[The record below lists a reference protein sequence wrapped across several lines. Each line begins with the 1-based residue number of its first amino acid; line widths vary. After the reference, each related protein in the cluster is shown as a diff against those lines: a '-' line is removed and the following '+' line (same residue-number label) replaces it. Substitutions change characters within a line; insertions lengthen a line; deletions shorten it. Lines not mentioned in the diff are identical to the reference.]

1 MNQAKPDPRGQDG
14 LEPGAVEPGSAEAVE
29 ATPGARGSAGAR
41 PGAVGPEPAERDA
54 VAAPAVE
61 PPLAVDAAGAE
72 AALEKVAAG
81 TVEPGAVD
89 SGAVEAGDPRGDLRW
104 GNVAALVRDAARR
117 WAGREAVVDGRT
129 RLDYAQLGER
139 VERAAAA
146 CLAAGVEP
154 GDRVAVWAPN
164 TADWIVSA
172 LGAVTAGAVLVPLN
186 TRFKG
191 AEAAYVL
198 QRSRARLLFVTG
210 TFLGTSYVASL
221 RRATTEAP
229 APGTPGTATGPGSVR
244 ASGTHSGPGTP
255 ATGPAGPTRPA
266 AGAATGTGPVGTR
279 PRRGPLPGL
288 PDLEQV
294 VVLADDAPADFRTWK
309 DFLAGGDAVPASA
322 VRARTDAIPPDAPSD
337 IIFTSGTTGSP
348 KGAVITHAQTLR
360 CYAVWSGLAGLREG
374 DRYLI
379 VNPFFHTFGYK
390 AGIIACLMRGATMVP
405 QPVFDVDTVLAN
417 IAAERISV
425 LPGPPTLHQS
435 LLDHPQ
441 REHHDLSALRLVVTG
456 AAVVPLQ
463 LVERLRT
470 ELRIA
475 TVLTA
480 YGLSEAGGIVT
491 MCRRGDPAEV
501 VAATSGRAIPGT
513 ELRITGPDGSACPP
527 GTPGE
532 VRVRGYHVMRGYFED
547 PEGTARTLTP
557 DGWLRTG
564 DVGVLD
570 AAGNLRITDRI
581 KDMFIVGGF
590 NAYPAEIEQLLGL
603 HPDVADVA
611 VVGIPDPRLG
621 EVGKAYAVRRPG
633 STLTAD
639 DLIAWSRREMANYKV
654 PREVE
659 FVPSLPRNASGKIL
673 KTRLRD
679 SRH

>member
-1 MNQAKPDPRGQDG
+1 MGEDGHDALHGTGRGAGRVTAPGEGLREDPGGGGPHGGPSVDQGEAPRGDAAGRPLGDLRQAPPPGDAG
-14 LEPGAVEPGSAEAVE
+14 GARYGELREAPPGAP
-29 ATPGARGSAGAR
+29 
-41 PGAVGPEPAERDA
+41 
-54 VAAPAVE
+54 AAPADPADPADPRE
-61 PPLAVDAAGAE
+61 
-72 AALEKVAAG
+72 
-81 TVEPGAVD
+81 
-89 SGAVEAGDPRGDLRW
+89 DPRGDLRW
-104 GNVAALVRDAARR
+104 GSIAGLVRDAATRY
-117 WAGREAVVDGRT
+117 ADHEAVVDGRT
-129 RLDYAQLGER
+129 RISYAQLGER

-146 CLAAGVEP
+146 CIAAGVEP

-164 TADWIVSA
+164 TLEWIVSA

-198 QRSRARLLFVTG
+198 QRSRTRLLFVTG

-221 RRATTEAP
+221 RRAAAE
-229 APGTPGTATGPGSVR
+229 GPGS
-244 ASGTHSGPGTP
+244 
-255 ATGPAGPTRPA
+255 
-266 AGAATGTGPVGTR
+266 
-279 PRRGPLPGL
+279 GPLPAL
-288 PDLEQV
+288 PLLEQV
-294 VVLADDAPADFRTWK
+294 VVLADDAPESFRTWK
-309 DFLAGGDAVPASA
+309 DFLAGGDRIPAAA
-322 VRARTDAIPPDAPSD
+322 VRERAASIPSDAPSD

-348 KGAVITHAQTLR
+348 KGAVITHAQSLR
-360 CYAVWSGLAGLREG
+360 CYAVWSELAGLREG

-405 QPVFDVDTVLAN
+405 QPVFNVDTVLAN

-441 REHHDLSALRLVVTG
+441 RDHHDLTALRLVVTG

-463 LVERLRT
+463 LVERLRG
-470 ELRIA
+470 ELHIA

-480 YGLSEAGGIVT
+480 YGLSEASGIVT

-501 VAATSGRAIPGT
+501 IAATSGRAVPGT
-513 ELRITGPDGSACPP
+513 EVRITDRHGAAQPH
-527 GTPGE
+527 GTAGE
-532 VRVRGYHVMRGYFED
+532 VWVRGHHVMSGYFED
-547 PEGTARTLTP
+547 PAETAKAITP
-557 DGWLRTG
+557 EGWLRTG

-570 AAGNLRITDRI
+570 ADGNLRITDRI

-590 NAYPAEIEQLLGL
+590 NAYPAEIEQLIGL
-603 HPDVADVA
+603 HPDIADVA
-611 VVGIPDPRLG
+611 VIGITDPRLG

-654 PREVE
+654 PRTVE
-659 FVPSLPRNASGKIL
+659 FVTELPRNASGKVL
-673 KTRLRD
+673 KRELRARTRT
-679 SRH
+679 

>member
-1 MNQAKPDPRGQDG
+1 MYEG
-14 LEPGAVEPGSAEAVE
+14 
-29 ATPGARGSAGAR
+29 AGADGTDR
-41 PGAVGPEPAERDA
+41 NPDRDVEGHSGTDTTGPQTAPTDTRDTRA
-54 VAAPAVE
+54 DTRDTP
-61 PPLAVDAAGAE
+61 
-72 AALEKVAAG
+72 AG
-81 TVEPGAVD
+81 TPVD
-89 SGAVEAGDPRGDLRW
+89 VPDPRGDLRW
-104 GNVAALVRDAARR
+104 RTVAALVRDAAERY
-117 WAGREAVVDGRT
+117 GDREAVADGRT
-129 RLDYAQLGER
+129 RISYAELGAR

-146 CLAAGVEP
+146 CLAAGTEP

-164 TADWIVSA
+164 TLEWIVSA

-191 AEAAYVL
+191 TEAAYVL
-198 QRSRARLLFVTG
+198 ARSRARLLFVTG

-221 RRATTEAP
+221 RRA
-229 APGTPGTATGPGSVR
+229 
-244 ASGTHSGPGTP
+244 
-255 ATGPAGPTRPA
+255 A
-266 AGAATGTGPVGTR
+266 AEGTGT
-279 PRRGPLPGL
+279 GPLPGL
-288 PDLEQV
+288 PHLDQV
-294 VVLADDAPADFRTWK
+294 VVLADDAPEAFRTWK
-309 DFLAGGDAVPASA
+309 DFLAGGDAVPAAA
-322 VRARTDAIPPDAPSD
+322 VRERADAIRPDTPSD

-360 CYAVWSGLAGLREG
+360 CYAVWSELAGLREG

-405 QPVFDVDTVLAN
+405 QPVFNVDTVLAN

-441 REHHDLSALRLVVTG
+441 RDHHDLSALRLVVTG

-463 LVERLRT
+463 LVERLRA

-480 YGLSEAGGIVT
+480 YGLSEAGGVVT
-491 MCRRGDPAEV
+491 MCRRDDPAET
-501 VAATSGRAIPGT
+501 VAATSGRAIPDT
-513 ELRITGPDGSACPP
+513 EVRVTGPDGTALPA
-527 GTPGE
+527 GTAGE
-532 VRVRGYHVMRGYFED
+532 VLVRGHHVMRGYFED
-547 PEGTARTLTP
+547 PEGTAAAITP

-570 AAGNLRITDRI
+570 TAGNLRITDRI

-603 HPDVADVA
+603 HPDIADVA
-611 VVGIPDPRLG
+611 VVGVPDPRLG

-654 PREVE
+654 PRQVE
-659 FVPSLPRNASGKIL
+659 FVTALPRNASGKVL
-673 KTRLRD
+673 KTQLRG
-679 SRH
+679 R

>member
-1 MNQAKPDPRGQDG
+1 M
-14 LEPGAVEPGSAEAVE
+14 
-29 ATPGARGSAGAR
+29 
-41 PGAVGPEPAERDA
+41 
-54 VAAPAVE
+54 
-61 PPLAVDAAGAE
+61 
-72 AALEKVAAG
+72 
-81 TVEPGAVD
+81 
-89 SGAVEAGDPRGDLRW
+89 RW
-104 GNVAALVRDAARR
+104 RTVAALVRDAAERY
-117 WAGREAVVDGRT
+117 GDREAVADGRT
-129 RLDYAQLGER
+129 RVSYAELGAR

-146 CLAAGVEP
+146 CLAAGTEP

-164 TADWIVSA
+164 TLEWIVSA

-198 QRSRARLLFVTG
+198 ARSRARLLFVTG

-221 RRATTEAP
+221 RRA
-229 APGTPGTATGPGSVR
+229 
-244 ASGTHSGPGTP
+244 
-255 ATGPAGPTRPA
+255 A
-266 AGAATGTGPVGTR
+266 AEGTGT
-279 PRRGPLPGL
+279 GPLPGL
-288 PDLEQV
+288 PHLDQV
-294 VVLADDAPADFRTWK
+294 VVLADDAPEAFRTWK
-309 DFLAGGDAVPASA
+309 DFLAGGDAVPAAA
-322 VRARTDAIPPDAPSD
+322 VRERADAISPDTPCD

-360 CYAVWSGLAGLREG
+360 CYAVWSELAGLREG

-405 QPVFDVDTVLAN
+405 QPVFNVDTVLAN

-441 REHHDLSALRLVVTG
+441 RDHHDLSALRLVVTG

-463 LVERLRT
+463 LVERLRA

-491 MCRRGDPAEV
+491 MCRRDDPAET
-501 VAATSGRAIPGT
+501 VAATSGRAIPDT
-513 ELRITGPDGSACPP
+513 EVRVTGPDGTALPA
-527 GTPGE
+527 GTAGE
-532 VRVRGYHVMRGYFED
+532 VLVRGHHVMRGYFED
-547 PEGTARTLTP
+547 PEGTAAAITP

-603 HPDVADVA
+603 HPDIADVA
-611 VVGIPDPRLG
+611 VVGVPDPRLG

-654 PREVE
+654 PRQVE
-659 FVPSLPRNASGKIL
+659 FVTALPRNASGKVL
-673 KTRLRD
+673 KTQLRG
-679 SRH
+679 R

>member
-1 MNQAKPDPRGQDG
+1 MGDDG
-14 LEPGAVEPGSAEAVE
+14 LREDVRE
-29 ATPGARGSAGAR
+29 
-41 PGAVGPEPAERDA
+41 D
-54 VAAPAVE
+54 
-61 PPLAVDAAGAE
+61 
-72 AALEKVAAG
+72 ALEGVHEDA
-81 TVEPGAVD
+81 
-89 SGAVEAGDPRGDLRW
+89 RGDLHW
-104 GNVAALVRDAARR
+104 GTIAGLVRSAAARY
-117 WAGREAVVDGRT
+117 GDLEAVVDGRV
-129 RLDYAQLGER
+129 RISYAQLGER

-146 CLAAGVEP
+146 CVATGVEP

-164 TADWIVSA
+164 TLDWIVSA
-172 LGAVTAGAVLVPLN
+172 LGAVSAGAVLVPLN

-191 AEAAYVL
+191 TEAAYVL

-221 RRATTEAP
+221 RRAAAE
-229 APGTPGTATGPGSVR
+229 GPG
-244 ASGTHSGPGTP
+244 
-255 ATGPAGPTRPA
+255 
-266 AGAATGTGPVGTR
+266 
-279 PRRGPLPGL
+279 RGPLPGL
-288 PDLEQV
+288 PHLEQV
-294 VVLADDAPADFRTWK
+294 VVLAEDAPDTFRTWK
-309 DFLAGGDAVPASA
+309 DFLAGGDRVTAET
-322 VRARTDAIPPDAPSD
+322 VRARAEAISPDAPSD

-348 KGAVITHAQTLR
+348 KGAVITHAQSLR
-360 CYAVWSGLAGLREG
+360 CYDVWSGLAGLREG

-405 QPVFDVDTVLAN
+405 QPVFNVDTVLAN

-441 REHHDLSALRLVVTG
+441 RGHHDLSALRLVVTG
-456 AAVVPLQ
+456 AAVVPLR
-463 LVERLRT
+463 LVERLRE
-470 ELRIA
+470 ELHIA

-501 VAATSGRAIPGT
+501 ISATSGRAIPDT
-513 ELRITGPDGSACPP
+513 EVAVLDGSGRPLPA
-527 GTPGE
+527 GRAGE
-532 VRVRGYHVMRGYFED
+532 IAVRGYNVMQGYFED
-547 PEGTARTLTP
+547 PDETAAAITAQ
-557 DGWLRTG
+557 GWLLTG

-570 AAGNLRITDRI
+570 GRGNLRITDRI

-603 HPDVADVA
+603 HPDIADVA
-611 VVGIPDPRLG
+611 VVGVPDARLG

-654 PREVE
+654 PRAVE
-659 FVPSLPRNASGKIL
+659 FVTELPRNASGKVL
-673 KTRLRD
+673 KRELRA
-679 SRH
+679 RI

>member
-1 MNQAKPDPRGQDG
+1 M
-14 LEPGAVEPGSAEAVE
+14 
-29 ATPGARGSAGAR
+29 T
-41 PGAVGPEPAERDA
+41 
-54 VAAPAVE
+54 
-61 PPLAVDAAGAE
+61 E
-72 AALEKVAAG
+72 AA
-81 TVEPGAVD
+81 
-89 SGAVEAGDPRGDLRW
+89 RGDLRW
-104 GNVAALVRDAARR
+104 GSIAGLVRAAAARY
-117 WAGREAVVDGRT
+117 ADREAVVDGRV
-129 RLDYAQLGER
+129 RISYAQLGER

-146 CLAAGVEP
+146 AIGAGVEP

-164 TADWIVSA
+164 TLEWIVSA
-172 LGAVTAGAVLVPLN
+172 LGAVSAGAVLVPLN

-191 AEAAYVL
+191 SEAAYVL
-198 QRSRARLLFVTG
+198 RRSRARLLFVTG

-221 RRATTEAP
+221 RRA
-229 APGTPGTATGPGSVR
+229 
-244 ASGTHSGPGTP
+244 
-255 ATGPAGPTRPA
+255 A
-266 AGAATGTGPVGTR
+266 AEGEGH
-279 PRRGPLPGL
+279 GPLPGL
-288 PDLEQV
+288 PHLEQV
-294 VVLADDAPADFRTWK
+294 VVLAEDAPDDFRTWK
-309 DFLAGGDAVPASA
+309 EFLAGGDGVGAPT
-322 VRARTDAIPPDAPSD
+322 VRERAESIRPDAPSD

-348 KGAVITHAQTLR
+348 KGAVITHAQSLR
-360 CYAVWSGLAGLREG
+360 CYDVWSELAGLREG

-405 QPVFDVDTVLAN
+405 QPVFNVDTVLAN

-441 REHHDLSALRLVVTG
+441 RDHHDLSALRLVVTG

-463 LVERLRT
+463 LVERLRG
-470 ELRIA
+470 ELHIS

-480 YGLSEAGGIVT
+480 YGLSEASGIVT

-501 VAATSGRAIPGT
+501 IASTSGRAIPDT
-513 ELRITGPDGSACPP
+513 
-527 GTPGE
+527 E
-532 VRVRGYHVMRGYFED
+532 VRVADQHGQASPAGTAGEVWVRGHHVMQGYFED
-547 PEGTARTLTP
+547 PAETAEAVTP

-570 AAGNLRITDRI
+570 AEGNLRITDRI

-603 HPDVADVA
+603 HPDIADIA
-611 VVGIPDPRLG
+611 VVGVPDPRLG

-633 STLTAD
+633 ATLTAD

-659 FVPSLPRNASGKIL
+659 FVTELPRNASGKVV
-673 KTRLRD
+673 KRELRATK
-679 SRH
+679 

>member
-1 MNQAKPDPRGQDG
+1 MTED
-14 LEPGAVEPGSAEAVE
+14 V
-29 ATPGARGSAGAR
+29 
-41 PGAVGPEPAERDA
+41 
-54 VAAPAVE
+54 
-61 PPLAVDAAGAE
+61 
-72 AALEKVAAG
+72 
-81 TVEPGAVD
+81 
-89 SGAVEAGDPRGDLRW
+89 RGDLRW
-104 GNVAALVRDAARR
+104 GSIAGLVRAA
-117 WAGREAVVDGRT
+117 AAEYADREAVVDGRV
-129 RLDYAQLGER
+129 RIGYAQLGER

-146 CLAAGVEP
+146 AIAAGIEP
-154 GDRVAVWAPN
+154 GDRVALWAPN
-164 TADWIVSA
+164 TLEWIVSA
-172 LGAVTAGAVLVPLN
+172 LGAVSAGAVLVPLN

-191 AEAAYVL
+191 SEAAYVL
-198 QRSRARLLFVTG
+198 RRSRARLLFVTG

-221 RRATTEAP
+221 RRA
-229 APGTPGTATGPGSVR
+229 
-244 ASGTHSGPGTP
+244 
-255 ATGPAGPTRPA
+255 A
-266 AGAATGTGPVGTR
+266 AEGEGH
-279 PRRGPLPGL
+279 GPLPGL
-288 PDLEQV
+288 PHLDQV
-294 VVLADDAPADFRTWK
+294 VVLAEDAPQDFSTWK
-309 DFLAGGDAVPASA
+309 EFLAGGDGVCAET
-322 VRARTDAIPPDAPSD
+322 VRERAESIRPEAPSD

-348 KGAVITHAQTLR
+348 KGAVITHAQSLR
-360 CYAVWSGLAGLREG
+360 CYDVWSELAGLREG

-405 QPVFDVDTVLAN
+405 QPVFNVDTVLAN

-441 REHHDLSALRLVVTG
+441 RDHHDLSALRLVVTG

-463 LVERLRT
+463 LVERLRG
-470 ELRIA
+470 ELHIA

-480 YGLSEAGGIVT
+480 YGLSEASGIVT

-501 VAATSGRAIPGT
+501 IASTSGRAIPDTEVKVVADRQGRAQPAGT
-513 ELRITGPDGSACPP
+513 A
-527 GTPGE
+527 GE
-532 VRVRGYHVMRGYFED
+532 VWVRGHHVMQGYFED
-547 PEGTARTLTP
+547 PAETAGAVTS

-603 HPDVADVA
+603 HPDIADVA
-611 VVGIPDPRLG
+611 VVGVFDPRLG

-659 FVPSLPRNASGKIL
+659 FVTELPRNASGKVL
-673 KTRLRD
+673 KRELRLRA
-679 SRH
+679 RV

>member
-1 MNQAKPDPRGQDG
+1 MDRGDHEDHGGTGAFG
-14 LEPGAVEPGSAEAVE
+14 LGP
-29 ATPGARGSAGAR
+29 AGTDT
-41 PGAVGPEPAERDA
+41 VGP
-54 VAAPAVE
+54 AAPDA
-61 PPLAVDAAGAE
+61 DAAD
-72 AALEKVAAG
+72 AG
-81 TVEPGAVD
+81 TVTGRV
-89 SGAVEAGDPRGDLRW
+89 GDPRGDLRW
-104 GNVAALVRDAARR
+104 GTVAALVRDAARR
-117 WAGREAVVDGRT
+117 HAGREAVVDGRT
-129 RLDYAQLGER
+129 RLDYAQLGDR

-146 CLAAGVEP
+146 CLAVGVEP

-198 QRSRARLLFVTG
+198 RRSRARLLFVTG

-221 RRATTEAP
+221 RRAAAE
-229 APGTPGTATGPGSVR
+229 GPGS
-244 ASGTHSGPGTP
+244 
-255 ATGPAGPTRPA
+255 
-266 AGAATGTGPVGTR
+266 
-279 PRRGPLPGL
+279 GPLPGL
-288 PDLEQV
+288 PHLEQV

-309 DFLAGGDAVPASA
+309 DFLAGGDRVPAAA
-322 VRARTDAIPPDAPSD
+322 VRTRADAIPPDAPSD
-337 IIFTSGTTGSP
+337 IVFTSGTTGSP

-360 CYAVWSGLAGLREG
+360 CYAVWSELAGLREG

-405 QPVFDVDTVLAN
+405 QPVFDVDTALAN

-441 REHHDLSALRLVVTG
+441 RDHHDLSALRLVVTG

-480 YGLSEAGGIVT
+480 YGLSEAAGIVT

-501 VAATSGRAIPGT
+501 IAATSGRAIPGT
-513 ELRITGPDGSACPP
+513 ELRIAGPDGTAQDP

-532 VRVRGYHVMRGYFED
+532 VWVRGHHVMRGYFED
-547 PEGTARTLTP
+547 PEETARTLTP
-557 DGWLRTG
+557 EGWLRTG

-570 AAGNLRITDRI
+570 AHGNLRITDRI

-659 FVPSLPRNASGKIL
+659 FVASLPRNASGKVL
-673 KTRLRD
+673 KTELRA
-679 SRH
+679 RR

>member
-1 MNQAKPDPRGQDG
+1 MGDDG
-14 LEPGAVEPGSAEAVE
+14 LREDV
-29 ATPGARGSAGAR
+29 RGG
-41 PGAVGPEPAERDA
+41 VGGGGDVGVHGDA
-54 VAAPAVE
+54 HE
-61 PPLAVDAAGAE
+61 DA
-72 AALEKVAAG
+72 
-81 TVEPGAVD
+81 
-89 SGAVEAGDPRGDLRW
+89 RGDLRW
-104 GNVAALVRDAARR
+104 GTIAGLVRSAAARY
-117 WAGREAVVDGRT
+117 ADREAVVDGRV
-129 RLDYAQLGER
+129 RIGYAQLGER

-146 CLAAGVEP
+146 CIAAGVEP

-164 TADWIVSA
+164 TLDWIVSA
-172 LGAVTAGAVLVPLN
+172 LGAVSAGAVLVPLN

-221 RRATTEAP
+221 RRAAAE
-229 APGTPGTATGPGSVR
+229 GPGS
-244 ASGTHSGPGTP
+244 
-255 ATGPAGPTRPA
+255 
-266 AGAATGTGPVGTR
+266 
-279 PRRGPLPGL
+279 GPLPGL
-288 PDLEQV
+288 PHLDEV
-294 VVLADDAPADFRTWK
+294 VVLAEDAPDSFRTWK
-309 DFLAGGDAVPASA
+309 DFLAGGDRVTAEA
-322 VRARTDAIPPDAPSD
+322 VRERAEAISPDAPSD

-348 KGAVITHAQTLR
+348 KGAVITHAQSLR
-360 CYAVWSGLAGLREG
+360 CYDVWSELAGLREG

-405 QPVFDVDTVLAN
+405 QPVFNVDTVLAN
-417 IAAERISV
+417 VAAERISV

-441 REHHDLSALRLVVTG
+441 RDHHDLSALRLVVTG
-456 AAVVPLQ
+456 AAVVPLR
-463 LVERLRT
+463 LVERLRE
-470 ELRIA
+470 ELHIA

-501 VAATSGRAIPGT
+501 ISATSGRAIPDT
-513 ELRITGPDGSACPP
+513 EVAVLDGNGRPLPA

-532 VRVRGYHVMRGYFED
+532 IAVRGYNVMQGYFEAPD
-547 PEGTARTLTP
+547 ETAAAITPEG
-557 DGWLRTG
+557 WLHTG

-570 AAGNLRITDRI
+570 GHGNLRITDRI

-603 HPDVADVA
+603 HPDIADVA
-611 VVGIPDPRLG
+611 VVGVPDPRLG
-621 EVGKAYAVRRPG
+621 EVGRAYAVRRPG

-654 PREVE
+654 PRTVE
-659 FVPSLPRNASGKIL
+659 FVTELPRNASGKVL
-673 KTRLRD
+673 KRDLRARTSP
-679 SRH
+679 SRPDEPPRRQASPS